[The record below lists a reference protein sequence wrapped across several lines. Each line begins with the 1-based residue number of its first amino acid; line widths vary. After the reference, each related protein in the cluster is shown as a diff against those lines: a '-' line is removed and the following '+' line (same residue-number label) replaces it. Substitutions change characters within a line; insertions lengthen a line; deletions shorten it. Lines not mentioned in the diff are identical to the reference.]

1 MNAIKQQ
8 AKRNETGN
16 VPAKKKIITIV
27 VSQYGHLQRTGIFLT
42 KEDRIHTY
50 MVEMVDEK
58 VCEVRPTGF
67 EALNKSV
74 YVIADFIQDNIRKDR
89 ECILSVGSIE
99 DAADV
104 CTGEGFSS

>member
-1 MNAIKQQ
+1 MNAIDLPMKCHE
-8 AKRNETGN
+8 AGDDP
-16 VPAKKKIITIV
+16 VKKKIITIV
-27 VSQYGHLQRTGIFLT
+27 VSQYGNLQCTGIFVT
-42 KEDRIHTY
+42 NEDRIHTY

-67 EALNKSV
+67 EPLNKSV
-74 YVIADFIQDNIRKDR
+74 DVIADFIQDNIRKDR